1 MFRLSFRSLAR
12 NLPGWTRH
20 KQQLLALAALAVVA
34 AGCGG
39 GAKTTQTQVVR
50 GAGFRFQT
58 PVGWQI
64 KRTSH
69 VVTSSKPGSDTDLVS
84 VSRYRLPNAPTAGEI
99 DAAAQQL
106 ATMLHGRV
114 TDTRVETVAGRPA
127 RSYEL
132 AYERNG
138 QKLELRLV
146 FVLRRLREFQLLCR
160 LAQPSAD
167 ETSAACDL
175 LKASFRIV

>member
-1 MFRLSFRSLAR
+1 M
-12 NLPGWTRH
+12 
-20 KQQLLALAALAVVA
+20 LALSA

-39 GAKTTQTQVVR
+39 GAKTTEAQVVR

-58 PVGWQI
+58 PVGWQV
-64 KRTSH
+64 KRSSH
-69 VVTSSKPGSDTDLVS
+69 VVTVAKPGSDTDLVS
-84 VSRYRLPNAPTAGEI
+84 VSRFRLPTVPTAGEV

-106 ATMLHGRV
+106 ARVLHGRV
-114 TDTRVETVAGRPA
+114 TATRVETVAGRPA

-146 FVLRRLREFQLLCR
+146 FVLRGLREYQLLCR
-160 LAQPSAD
+160 LAQPAAE
-167 ETSAACDL
+167 ETSTACDL
-175 LKASFRIV
+175 LKTSFRLV